1 MRRPKRLL
9 SGLLKCGACGA
20 GMSTMGA
27 DKTGK
32 VRTTYIAAYQEE
44 RQRLI
49 GDKAAKRIKL
59 ERDLEVSKREMSRV
73 VDQIAKGI
81 VEGEEV
87 ADEIRA
93 IRERRKGIEA
103 QLAAQPEVENVVTFL
118 PAAAQRF
125 ERAMRD
131 LHEAFRAGGVTGI
144 SESAGF
150 LREIVSTATLFRK
163 EDGTGVEVEVRGHLK
178 GLLSSQTIEK
188 TGVGID
194 GSGGALQAFPTVD
207 KRRPSLWGS
216 MVAGDRYIAT
226 PTIKEAFFCYRRHAP

>member
-1 MRRPKRLL
+1 
-9 SGLLKCGACGA
+9 
-20 GMSTMGA
+20 
-27 DKTGK
+27 
-32 VRTTYIAAYQEE
+32 
-44 RQRLI
+44 
-49 GDKAAKRIKL
+49 
-59 ERDLEVSKREMSRV
+59 MSRV

-93 IRERRKGIEA
+93 IRERRKAIEA
-103 QLAAQPEVENVVTFL
+103 ELAVQPEVEKVVTFL

-131 LHEAFRAGGVTGI
+131 LHEAFRAGGVAGI

-163 EDGTGVEVEVRGHLK
+163 EDGTGVEVEVRGHLQ
-178 GLLSSQTIEK
+178 GLLSSQTSEK

-194 GSGGALQAFPTVD
+194 GSGRALQAFPTVN
-207 KRRPSLWGS
+207 RTRTSVWGS
-216 MVAGDRYIAT
+216 MVAGEGLEPPT
-226 PTIKEAFFCYRRHAP
+226 PGL

>member
-1 MRRPKRLL
+1 
-9 SGLLKCGACGA
+9 
-20 GMSTMGA
+20 MGA